1 MRKIRFRGKTIHSH
15 TWVYG
20 GLVMERK
27 NAFICP
33 DTTKVWWN
41 VEPDTVGQ
49 YIGVEDEYG
58 HSIYE
63 GDILKAK
70 DIFDNEFE
78 CIVVFDN
85 NYHHAF
91 GLHDICRNW
100 YHFREIESMTI
111 IGNIHDNPEF

>member
-1 MRKIRFRGKTIHSH
+1 
-15 TWVYG
+15 
-20 GLVMERK
+20 MERK